1 MKQTL
6 FFIPTQ
12 IFGVPLFGAGILFW
26 CILIA
31 GVVAILRSLINRKDF
46 GDACFYTF
54 ITTLGI
60 GVVRYIGPHLTEDGG
75 FPIRGYGVFLTIAI
89 LVSGSLTIW
98 RGKKLWNY
106 PVDLLFSLLF
116 VAAIF
121 GIVGARAFYVAEYWH
136 EYQMGSLRDMI
147 LNVINITNG
156 GLVVYGSIIGGTI
169 ATIVYLYVK
178 KTPIIATLDLLIPAV
193 ILGVSIGRL
202 GCLMNGCCFGSPC
215 DCPWAVTFPKGS
227 PAYMQQITEGKIPLY
242 GITLSPATSSTS
254 EEENNL
260 FSLKKKRVNLAS
272 EIPSKVIVSDVAK
285 DSEAEHAGILPGD
298 EIREI
303 GFLNKR
309 SSKDSDQPIDV
320 SKIARYRIDC
330 NAQVFYF
337 FLNIWQENENQ
348 DVWLSLKNDKDSNAS
363 VRDVVFHPTSSKAL
377 PVHPT
382 QIYSS
387 INAFV
392 IFCILLVVAKNVR
405 RDGLV
410 LGTAMLLYPI
420 NRFCLELLRTD
431 EESFC
436 GSGLTVSQC
445 VSIGIIL
452 LGILVILKSLLSPPR
467 RALEGFFP
475 VADADLSETNFSI
488 NEKTDSPKENR

>member
-12 IFGVPLFGAGILFW
+12 ICGVPLFGSGILFW
-26 CILIA
+26 GVLIF
-31 GVVAILRSLINRKDF
+31 GVIAILRSLINRKDF
-46 GDACFYTF
+46 GDACFYAF
-54 ITTLGI
+54 ITALGV
-60 GVVRYIGPHLTEDGG
+60 GVIRFIGPHLAETDG

-89 LVSGSLTIW
+89 LAAGSLTIW
-98 RGKKLWNY
+98 RGKRLWNY

-121 GIVGARAFYVAEYWH
+121 GIIGARAFYVTEYWQD
-136 EYQMGSLRDMI
+136 YQTGSLRDTI
-147 LNVINITNG
+147 LSVVNITNG

-169 ATIVYLYVK
+169 AAIVFLFVK
-178 KTPIIATLDLLIPAV
+178 KTPIIATLDLLLPAV

-215 DCPWAVTFPKGS
+215 EYPWAITFPNGS
-227 PAYMQQITEGKIPLY
+227 PAYMQQLTEGKIPLY
-242 GITLSPATSSTS
+242 GITLSPAEFSSS
-254 EEENNL
+254 DDESNL
-260 FSLKKKRVNLAS
+260 FSLKTKHVNLAS
-272 EIPSKVIVSDVAK
+272 EIPSKVIVADVSQG
-285 DSEAEHAGILPGD
+285 SEAERAGVRPGD
-298 EIREI
+298 EICEI
-303 GFLNKR
+303 GLLNKNTAND
-309 SSKDSDQPIDV
+309 SKGSPDVAKID
-320 SKIARYRIDC
+320 RYRVDC

-337 FLNIWQENENQ
+337 FLNIWQEDETR
-348 DVWLSLKNDKDSNAS
+348 DVWLSLNNKEDANAPA
-363 VRDVVFHPTSSKAL
+363 RNVVFHPTPSKAL

-387 INAFV
+387 VNAFI
-392 IFCILLVVAKNVR
+392 IFCILLVVAKYAR
-405 RDGLV
+405 RDGIV
-410 LGTAMLLYPI
+410 LGVGMLLYPI

-445 VSIGIIL
+445 VSVGIIILGVLVL
-452 LGILVILKSLLSPPR
+452 LKTFLTPPR

-475 VADADLSETNFSI
+475 VEEVSEANS
-488 NEKTDSPKENR
+488 TDKKSDNAKNGGNQ